1 MTGECQLLGNTT
13 KENQEANTHDPKTVL
28 PTSNP
33 DDDKNS
39 YVDAYSTSQPTEHS
53 VPGLQDVS
61 VLSVEKYFPST
72 SKEFTALVTNAFV
85 STSTTFSFTTEKA
98 EKQQTSNEDTS
109 SSVTNIVPLHED
121 QSSGPD
127 SEYDREQIH
136 DTNFSS
142 DDQETDASK
151 INMQTG
157 NSEPQN
163 IQIPPRGR
171 PVIVISD
178 SLLSERRDEKKNE
191 QSQNGVLYL
200 VSSVSVAG
208 GVALALIVM
217 ATVTLFMSHRRNKAK
232 VTVIENEM
240 TSLRKQKLEQQHQPT
255 PAPQM
260 YSYTEEVMACPGE
273 L

>member
-1 MTGECQLLGNTT
+1 M
-13 KENQEANTHDPKTVL
+13 
-28 PTSNP
+28 
-33 DDDKNS
+33 
-39 YVDAYSTSQPTEHS
+39 
-53 VPGLQDVS
+53 
-61 VLSVEKYFPST
+61 
-72 SKEFTALVTNAFV
+72 
-85 STSTTFSFTTEKA
+85 
-98 EKQQTSNEDTS
+98 
-109 SSVTNIVPLHED
+109 PLHED

-217 ATVTLFMSHRRNKAK
+217 ATVTLFMSHRRNKGK